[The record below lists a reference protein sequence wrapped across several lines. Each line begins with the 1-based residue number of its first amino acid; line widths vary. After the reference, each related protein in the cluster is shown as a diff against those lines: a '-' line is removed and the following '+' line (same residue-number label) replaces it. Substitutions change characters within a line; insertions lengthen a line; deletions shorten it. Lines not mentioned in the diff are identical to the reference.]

1 MRSDFYVYALLDP
14 RKSGQFK
21 YGRLKFDFEPFYIGK
36 GFGKR
41 AFSHIRDGDLR
52 VYEKRIRHD
61 FKTNKINSIKR
72 AGYEPIVIMVRE
84 NLSEEKAFELECKFI
99 ITIGR
104 KDTKTGPLT
113 NATNGG
119 EGASGY
125 VYDDSQRKAKSEERK
140 QWHAS
145 LTEEDKTE
153 IRIRKQKG
161 LKEYFGSLSKSDMEA
176 RAKAISEGH
185 SKRTPKQQKELS
197 KRYKEIQRN
206 LPEDVDAARREKLS
220 KSTKRHFENMSE
232 EERKLCSEKASKY
245 NKRNWDSAP
254 EPKRKQRAKAAATAR
269 HYDKDDTELAK
280 INAKISNT
288 VADYHA
294 SLSLHAKR
302 IRNFRVMCATRLS
315 LIGRKHDDDLRKR
328 LYGIGDRFYAKS
340 ENLEVEPTQLR
351 DRVVRMIEKAA

>member
-14 RKSGQFK
+14 RKAGQFK

-119 EGASGY
+119 EGTSGY
-125 VYDDSQRKAKSEERK
+125 IGDELHCKRKSE
-140 QWHAS
+140 AS
-145 LTEEDKTE
+145 KKWQSQLNAEEKKELQARRT
-153 IRIRKQKG
+153 KG
-161 LKEYFGSLSKSDMEA
+161 LVEYFDNLSDAGWEA

-185 SKRTPKQQKELS
+185 SKRTPKQQKALS
-197 KRYKEIQRN
+197 KKHSEIQRN
-206 LPEDVDAARREKLS
+206 LPEDVQRVKNS
-220 KSTKRHFENMSE
+220 KTSKGLKEYFANMSE
-232 EERKLCSEKASKY
+232 EDRANLSKKTGAGIKKA
-245 NKRNWDSAP
+245 WDSTP

-269 HYDKDDTELAK
+269 HYDKDDTELAE